1 MKKIVRKADEMEIAI
16 NLKAAKYAFGFLEIA
31 IMLYCIVERI
41 ITGEFPSTIFIFG
54 ILGILLFNGIKVY
67 ETNRM
72 VDATEDDEE

>member
-31 IMLYCIVERI
+31 IMLYCIMERI
-41 ITGEFPSTIFIFG
+41 INGEFPSTVFIFG
-54 ILGILLFNGIKVY
+54 ILGILIFNGIKLY
-67 ETNRM
+67 ETKRM

>member
-16 NLKAAKYAFGFLEIA
+16 NLKAARYAFGFLEIA

-54 ILGILLFNGIKVY
+54 ILGILIFNGIKLF
-67 ETNRM
+67 ETKRM